1 MPTWTKAADRDAVP
15 TGQMKPAVISMQPI
29 VLINVDGDIYC
40 LEDKCSHQDFP
51 LSDGEVDGTDVICI
65 HHGARFDACTGKNKG
80 LPAVR
85 PVKSFPV
92 DVRDDGI
99 YVEI

>member
-1 MPTWTKAADRDAVP
+1 MT
-15 TGQMKPAVISMQPI
+15 PI